1 MNAKFLSYLIKR
13 LFMANAK
20 TKVAA
25 AVLKPGF
32 KELKDSVD
40 PDTFGAA
47 PILGLKGPVFIGHGS
62 SSPLAVKNSLA
73 LAVRSVEAD
82 LTGRVAAALADA
94 ATAEGGKA

>member
-1 MNAKFLSYLIKR
+1 MLFGEIKR
-13 LFMANAK
+13 LFMASTK
-20 TKVAA
+20 TKMAA

-47 PILGLKGPVFIGHGS
+47 PILGLRGPVFIGHGS
-62 SSPLAVKNSLA
+62 SSPLAVKNSLG

-82 LTGRVAAALADA
+82 LTGKISSALAEQA
-94 ATAEGGKA
+94 ATSKGEA